1 MIFTIYFHEK
11 ICYYRGK
18 IVHIAL
24 KVVFFWRFTMNISI
38 LDVVGPVMIGP
49 SSSHTAGAAKLAKT
63 ARLIYDKD
71 FVKVRFGLG
80 GSFASTYRG
89 HFTDY
94 ALVAGALGMSEDDE
108 NLGNSFNIANEKGI
122 EFDFYPTEIPSTYEN
137 TARITF
143 IDKDGEEFFVEG
155 ASLGGGRILVTNING
170 LGCEINATCPT
181 VIVQQH
187 DVKGVVSD
195 VSTILAFNNI
205 NIGIMKVSRTS
216 RGDRAF
222 CIIECDDVIPENV
235 INDLRRVNNVLSV
248 VVVNI
253 VGE

>member
-1 MIFTIYFHEK
+1 
-11 ICYYRGK
+11 
-18 IVHIAL
+18 
-24 KVVFFWRFTMNISI
+24 MNISL

-63 ARLIYDKD
+63 AMLIAGKP
-71 FVKVRFGLG
+71 FARVSFGLG
-80 GSFASTYRG
+80 GSFASTYKG

-108 NLGNSFNIANEKGI
+108 RLSNSFEIAKKRGM
-122 EFDFYPTEIPSTYEN
+122 EFDFQEAEMSSEYEN

-143 IDKDGEEFFVEG
+143 FCLDGTEYFVEG

-170 LGCEINATCPT
+170 LACEISATCPT
-181 VIVQQH
+181 IIVEQQ

-195 VSTILAFNNI
+195 ISTILSYNNI
-205 NIGIMKVSRTS
+205 NIGVMKVSRTT
-216 RGDRAF
+216 RGDLAY
-222 CIIECDDVIPENV
+222 CVIECDEKIPEQIV
-235 INDLRRVNNVLSV
+235 TDLKRVNNVVSV

-253 VGE
+253 QGE

>member
-1 MIFTIYFHEK
+1 
-11 ICYYRGK
+11 
-18 IVHIAL
+18 
-24 KVVFFWRFTMNISI
+24 MNISL

-63 ARLIYDKD
+63 ARLIFDKP
-71 FVKVRFGLG
+71 FKKVRFGLG

-89 HFTDY
+89 HFTDF

-108 NLGNSFNIANEKGI
+108 NLAHSFEIAQEQGI
-122 EFDFYPTEIPSTYEN
+122 EFVFYPTEIPSVYEN

-143 IDKDGEEFFVEG
+143 VDEVGEEFFVEG

-170 LGCEINATCPT
+170 LACELTATTPT
-181 VIVQQH
+181 VIVSQQ

-205 NIGIMKVSRTS
+205 NIGVMKVSRTS
-216 RGDRAF
+216 RGDKAF
-222 CIIECDDVIPENV
+222 CVIECDDIIPENV
-235 INDLRRVNNVLSV
+235 IDELRQVNNVLSV

-253 VGE
+253 KGE

>member
-1 MIFTIYFHEK
+1 
-11 ICYYRGK
+11 
-18 IVHIAL
+18 
-24 KVVFFWRFTMNISI
+24 MNISL

-63 ARLIYDKD
+63 ARLIYGKP
-71 FVKVRFGLG
+71 FNKVKFGLG

-108 NLGNSFNIANEKGI
+108 RLGQSFDLAKERGV
-122 EFDFYPTEIPSTYEN
+122 EFEFYPTEIPSVYEN

-143 IDKDGEEFFVEG
+143 CGEDGEYFVEG

-170 LGCEINATCPT
+170 LVCEINATCPT
-181 VIVQQH
+181 IIVQQQ

-216 RGDRAF
+216 RGDKAF
-222 CIIECDDVIPENV
+222 CVIECDDIVPENV
-235 INDLRRVNNVLSV
+235 IDELRQVNNVISV

-253 VGE
+253 QGD

>member
-1 MIFTIYFHEK
+1 
-11 ICYYRGK
+11 
-18 IVHIAL
+18 
-24 KVVFFWRFTMNISI
+24 MNISL

-63 ARLIYDKD
+63 ARLIYDKP
-71 FVKVRFGLG
+71 FKKVSFGLG

-89 HFTDY
+89 HFTDF

-108 NLGNSFNIANEKGI
+108 NLGHSFKIAQQQGV
-122 EFDFYPTEIPSTYEN
+122 EFDFYPTEIPSVYEN
-137 TARITF
+137 TARVTF
-143 IDKDGEEFFVEG
+143 FGEDGEEFFVEG

-170 LGCEINATCPT
+170 LACELNATMPT
-181 VIVQQH
+181 VIVQQQ

-195 VSTILAFNNI
+195 VTTILAFNNI

-216 RGDRAF
+216 RGDKAF
-222 CIIECDDVIPENV
+222 CVIECDDIIPENV
-235 INDLRRVNNVLSV
+235 IDELRQVNNVISV

-253 VGE
+253 KGD

>member
-1 MIFTIYFHEK
+1 
-11 ICYYRGK
+11 
-18 IVHIAL
+18 
-24 KVVFFWRFTMNISI
+24 MNISL

-63 ARLIYDKD
+63 ARLIYDKP
-71 FVKVRFGLG
+71 FKKVRFGLG

-89 HFTDY
+89 HFTDF

-108 NLGNSFNIANEKGI
+108 RLGQSFDLAAQQGV
-122 EFDFYPTEIPSTYEN
+122 EFVFYPTEIPSVYEN

-143 IDKDGEEFFVEG
+143 VDEVGEEFFVEG

-170 LGCEINATCPT
+170 LACELTATTPT
-181 VIVQQH
+181 VIVSQQ

-195 VSTILAFNNI
+195 VTTILAFNNI
-205 NIGIMKVSRTS
+205 NIGVMKVSRTS
-216 RGDRAF
+216 RGDKAF
-222 CIIECDDVIPENV
+222 CVIECDDIIPENV
-235 INDLRRVNNVLSV
+235 IEELRQVNTVLSV

-253 VGE
+253 KWE

>member
-1 MIFTIYFHEK
+1 
-11 ICYYRGK
+11 
-18 IVHIAL
+18 
-24 KVVFFWRFTMNISI
+24 MNISL

-63 ARLIYDKD
+63 ARLIYDKP
-71 FVKVRFGLG
+71 FKKVSFGLG

-89 HFTDY
+89 HFTDF

-108 NLGNSFNIANEKGI
+108 NLGHSFEIANEKGV
-122 EFDFYPTEIPSTYEN
+122 EFDFYPTEIPSVYEN

-143 IDKDGEEFFVEG
+143 FGEDGEFFVEG

-170 LGCEINATCPT
+170 LACELTATSPT
-181 VIVQQH
+181 VIVQQQ

-205 NIGIMKVSRTS
+205 NIGVMKVSRTS
-216 RGDRAF
+216 RGDKAF
-222 CIIECDDVIPENV
+222 CVIECDDIIPENV
-235 INDLRRVNNVLSV
+235 IDELRQVNNVLSV

-253 VGE
+253 KGE

>member
-1 MIFTIYFHEK
+1 
-11 ICYYRGK
+11 
-18 IVHIAL
+18 
-24 KVVFFWRFTMNISI
+24 MNISL

-63 ARLIYDKD
+63 ARLIFDKP
-71 FVKVRFGLG
+71 FKKVRFGLG

-108 NLGNSFNIANEKGI
+108 NLGHSFEIAQEQGI
-122 EFDFYPTEIPSTYEN
+122 EFVFYPTEIPSVYEN

-143 IDKDGEEFFVEG
+143 VDEFGEEFFIEG

-170 LGCEINATCPT
+170 LACELTATTPT
-181 VIVQQH
+181 VIVSQQ

-195 VSTILAFNNI
+195 VTTILAFNNI
-205 NIGIMKVSRTS
+205 NIGVMKVSRTS
-216 RGDRAF
+216 RGDKAF
-222 CIIECDDVIPENV
+222 CVIECDDIIPENV
-235 INDLRRVNNVLSV
+235 IDELRQVNNVLSV

-253 VGE
+253 KGE

>member
-1 MIFTIYFHEK
+1 
-11 ICYYRGK
+11 
-18 IVHIAL
+18 
-24 KVVFFWRFTMNISI
+24 MNISL

-63 ARLIYDKD
+63 ARLIYDKP
-71 FVKVRFGLG
+71 FKKVRFGLG

-108 NLGNSFNIANEKGI
+108 RLGQSFEIAEKEGI
-122 EFDFYPTEIPSTYEN
+122 EFVFYPTEIPSVYEN

-143 IDKDGEEFFVEG
+143 VNENGDEFFVEG

-170 LGCEINATCPT
+170 LACELNATMPT
-181 VIVQQH
+181 VIVQQQ

-205 NIGIMKVSRTS
+205 NIGVMKVSRTS
-216 RGDRAF
+216 RGDKAF
-222 CIIECDDVIPENV
+222 CVIECDDIIPENV
-235 INDLRRVNNVLSV
+235 IEELRQVNNVISV

-253 VGE
+253 KGE

>member
-1 MIFTIYFHEK
+1 
-11 ICYYRGK
+11 
-18 IVHIAL
+18 
-24 KVVFFWRFTMNISI
+24 MNISL

-63 ARLIYDKD
+63 ARLIFDKP
-71 FVKVRFGLG
+71 FKKVRFGLG

-108 NLGNSFNIANEKGI
+108 NLAHSFEIAQEQGI
-122 EFDFYPTEIPSTYEN
+122 EFVFYPTEIPSVYEN

-143 IDKDGEEFFVEG
+143 VDEVGEEFFVEG

-170 LGCEINATCPT
+170 LACELTATTPT
-181 VIVQQH
+181 VIVSQQ

-195 VSTILAFNNI
+195 VTTILAFNNI
-205 NIGIMKVSRTS
+205 NIGVMKVSRTS
-216 RGDRAF
+216 RGDKAF
-222 CIIECDDVIPENV
+222 CVIECDDIIPENV
-235 INDLRRVNNVLSV
+235 IDELRQVNNVLSV

-253 VGE
+253 KGE

>member
-1 MIFTIYFHEK
+1 
-11 ICYYRGK
+11 
-18 IVHIAL
+18 
-24 KVVFFWRFTMNISI
+24 MNISL

-63 ARLIYDKD
+63 ARLIYDKP
-71 FVKVRFGLG
+71 FKKVSFGLG

-89 HFTDY
+89 HFTDF

-108 NLGNSFNIANEKGI
+108 NLGHSFEIANEKGV
-122 EFDFYPTEIPSTYEN
+122 EFDFYPTEIPSVYEN

-143 IDKDGEEFFVEG
+143 YGEDGEFFVEG

-170 LGCEINATCPT
+170 LACELTATSPT
-181 VIVQQH
+181 VIVQQQ

-205 NIGIMKVSRTS
+205 NIGVMKVSRTS
-216 RGDRAF
+216 RGDKAF
-222 CIIECDDVIPENV
+222 CVIECDDIITENV
-235 INDLRRVNNVLSV
+235 IDELRQVNNVLSV

-253 VGE
+253 KGE

>member
-1 MIFTIYFHEK
+1 
-11 ICYYRGK
+11 
-18 IVHIAL
+18 
-24 KVVFFWRFTMNISI
+24 MNISL

-63 ARLIYDKD
+63 ARLIYDKP
-71 FVKVRFGLG
+71 FKKVRFGLG

-108 NLGNSFNIANEKGI
+108 RLGQSFEIAEKEGV
-122 EFDFYPTEIPSTYEN
+122 EFVFYPTEIPSVYEN

-143 IDKDGEEFFVEG
+143 VSENGDEFFVEG

-170 LGCEINATCPT
+170 LACELNATMPT
-181 VIVQQH
+181 VIVQQQ

-216 RGDRAF
+216 RGDKAF
-222 CIIECDDVIPENV
+222 CVIECDDIIPENV
-235 INDLRRVNNVLSV
+235 IEELRQVNNVLSV

-253 VGE
+253 KGE

>member
-1 MIFTIYFHEK
+1 
-11 ICYYRGK
+11 
-18 IVHIAL
+18 
-24 KVVFFWRFTMNISI
+24 MNISL

-63 ARLIYDKD
+63 ARLIYDKP
-71 FVKVRFGLG
+71 FKKVRFGLG

-108 NLGNSFNIANEKGI
+108 RLGQSFEIAEKEGV
-122 EFDFYPTEIPSTYEN
+122 EFVFYPTEIPSVYEN
-137 TARITF
+137 IARITF
-143 IDKDGEEFFVEG
+143 VSENGDEFFVEG

-170 LGCEINATCPT
+170 LACELNATMPT
-181 VIVQQH
+181 VIVQQQ

-216 RGDRAF
+216 RGDKAF
-222 CIIECDDVIPENV
+222 CVIECDDIIPENV
-235 INDLRRVNNVLSV
+235 IEELRQVNNVISV

-253 VGE
+253 KGE

>member
-1 MIFTIYFHEK
+1 
-11 ICYYRGK
+11 
-18 IVHIAL
+18 
-24 KVVFFWRFTMNISI
+24 MNISL

-63 ARLIYDKD
+63 ARLIYDKP
-71 FVKVRFGLG
+71 FKKVSFGLG

-89 HFTDY
+89 HFTDF

-108 NLGNSFNIANEKGI
+108 NLGHSFEIANEKGV
-122 EFDFYPTEIPSTYEN
+122 EFDFYPTEIPSVYEN

-143 IDKDGEEFFVEG
+143 YGEDGEFFVEG

-170 LGCEINATCPT
+170 LACELTATSPT
-181 VIVQQH
+181 VIVQQQ

-205 NIGIMKVSRTS
+205 NIGVMKVSRTS
-216 RGDRAF
+216 RGDKAF
-222 CIIECDDVIPENV
+222 CVIECDDIIFSYNV
-235 INDLRRVNNVLSV
+235 E
-248 VVVNI
+248 I
-253 VGE
+253 VAYTHTS

>member
-1 MIFTIYFHEK
+1 
-11 ICYYRGK
+11 
-18 IVHIAL
+18 
-24 KVVFFWRFTMNISI
+24 MNISL

-63 ARLIYDKD
+63 ARLIYDKP
-71 FVKVRFGLG
+71 FKKVRFGLG

-108 NLGNSFNIANEKGI
+108 RLGQSFEIAEKEGV
-122 EFDFYPTEIPSTYEN
+122 EFVFYPTEIPSVYEN

-143 IDKDGEEFFVEG
+143 VSENGDEFFVEG

-170 LGCEINATCPT
+170 LACELNATMPT
-181 VIVQQH
+181 VIVQQQ

-216 RGDRAF
+216 RGDKAF
-222 CIIECDDVIPENV
+222 CVIECDDIIPENV
-235 INDLRRVNNVLSV
+235 IEELRQVNNVISV

-253 VGE
+253 KGE

>member
-1 MIFTIYFHEK
+1 
-11 ICYYRGK
+11 
-18 IVHIAL
+18 
-24 KVVFFWRFTMNISI
+24 MNISL

-63 ARLIYDKD
+63 ARLIFDKP
-71 FVKVRFGLG
+71 FKKVRFGLG

-89 HFTDY
+89 HFTDF

-108 NLGNSFNIANEKGI
+108 NLAHSFEIAQQQGV
-122 EFDFYPTEIPSTYEN
+122 EFVFYPTEIPSNYEN

-143 IDKDGEEFFVEG
+143 VDEAGEEFFVEG

-170 LGCEINATCPT
+170 LACELTATTPT
-181 VIVQQH
+181 VIVSQQ

-205 NIGIMKVSRTS
+205 NIGVMKVSRTS
-216 RGDRAF
+216 RGDKAF
-222 CIIECDDVIPENV
+222 CVIECDDIIPENV
-235 INDLRRVNNVLSV
+235 IDELRQVNNVLSV

-253 VGE
+253 KGE

>member
-1 MIFTIYFHEK
+1 
-11 ICYYRGK
+11 
-18 IVHIAL
+18 
-24 KVVFFWRFTMNISI
+24 MNISL

-63 ARLIYDKD
+63 ARLIYDKP
-71 FVKVRFGLG
+71 FKKVSFGLG

-89 HFTDY
+89 HFTDF

-108 NLGNSFNIANEKGI
+108 NLGHSFEIANEKGV
-122 EFDFYPTEIPSTYEN
+122 EFDFYPTEIPSVYEN

-143 IDKDGEEFFVEG
+143 YGEDGEFFVEG

-170 LGCEINATCPT
+170 LVCELTATSPT
-181 VIVQQH
+181 VIVQQQ

-205 NIGIMKVSRTS
+205 NIGVMKVSRTS
-216 RGDRAF
+216 RGDKAF
-222 CIIECDDVIPENV
+222 CVIECDDIIPENV
-235 INDLRRVNNVLSV
+235 IDELRQVNNVLSV

-253 VGE
+253 KGE

>member
-1 MIFTIYFHEK
+1 
-11 ICYYRGK
+11 
-18 IVHIAL
+18 
-24 KVVFFWRFTMNISI
+24 MNISL

-63 ARLIYDKD
+63 ARLIYDKP
-71 FVKVRFGLG
+71 FKKVRFGLG

-94 ALVAGALGMSEDDE
+94 ALVAGAMGMSEDDE
-108 NLGNSFNIANEKGI
+108 RLGQSFEIAEKEGV
-122 EFDFYPTEIPSTYEN
+122 EFVFYPTEIPSNYEN

-143 IDKDGEEFFVEG
+143 VDENGEEFFVEG
-155 ASLGGGRILVTNING
+155 ASLGGGRILITNING
-170 LGCEINATCPT
+170 LACELNTTMPT
-181 VIVQQH
+181 VIVQQQ

-205 NIGIMKVSRTS
+205 NIGVMKVSRTS
-216 RGDRAF
+216 RGDKAF
-222 CIIECDDVIPENV
+222 CVIECDDIIPENV
-235 INDLRRVNNVLSV
+235 IEELRQVNNVLSV

-253 VGE
+253 KGE

>member
-1 MIFTIYFHEK
+1 
-11 ICYYRGK
+11 
-18 IVHIAL
+18 
-24 KVVFFWRFTMNISI
+24 MNISL

-63 ARLIYDKD
+63 ARLIYDKP
-71 FVKVRFGLG
+71 FKKVRFGLG

-108 NLGNSFNIANEKGI
+108 RLGQSFEIAEKEGV
-122 EFDFYPTEIPSTYEN
+122 EFVFYPTEIPSVYEN

-143 IDKDGEEFFVEG
+143 VSENGDEFFVEG

-170 LGCEINATCPT
+170 LVCELNATMPT
-181 VIVQQH
+181 VIVQQQ

-216 RGDRAF
+216 RGDKAF
-222 CIIECDDVIPENV
+222 CVIECDDIIPENV
-235 INDLRRVNNVLSV
+235 IEELRQVNNVISV

-253 VGE
+253 KGE

>member
-1 MIFTIYFHEK
+1 
-11 ICYYRGK
+11 
-18 IVHIAL
+18 
-24 KVVFFWRFTMNISI
+24 MNISL

-49 SSSHTAGAAKLAKT
+49 SSSHTAGAAKLSKT
-63 ARLIYDKD
+63 ARLIYNKP

-89 HFTDY
+89 HFTDF

-108 NLGNSFNIANEKGI
+108 NLGRSFEIAKEQGI
-122 EFDFYPTEIPSTYEN
+122 EFDFYPTEIPSVYEN

-143 IDKDGEEFFVEG
+143 YDADGNEFFVEG

-170 LGCEINATCPT
+170 LACELNATMPT
-181 VIVQQH
+181 VIVQQQ

-205 NIGIMKVSRTS
+205 NIGVMKVSRTS
-216 RGDRAF
+216 RGDKAF
-222 CIIECDDVIPENV
+222 CVIECDDIIPENV
-235 INDLRRVNNVLSV
+235 IEELRQVNNVISV

-253 VGE
+253 KGE

>member
-1 MIFTIYFHEK
+1 
-11 ICYYRGK
+11 
-18 IVHIAL
+18 
-24 KVVFFWRFTMNISI
+24 MNISL

-63 ARLIYDKD
+63 ARLIYDKP
-71 FVKVRFGLG
+71 FSKVRFGLG

-94 ALVAGALGMSEDDE
+94 ALVAGALGMHEDDE
-108 NLGNSFNIANEKGI
+108 RLGQSFDLAKERGV
-122 EFDFYPTEIPSTYEN
+122 EFEFYPTEIPSIYEN

-143 IDKDGEEFFVEG
+143 YGDEGEFFVEG

-170 LGCEINATCPT
+170 LVCEINATCPT
-181 VIVQQH
+181 VIVQQQ

-205 NIGIMKVSRTS
+205 NFGIMKVSRTS
-216 RGDRAF
+216 RGDKAF
-222 CIIECDDVIPENV
+222 CVIDCDDIIPENV
-235 INDLRRVNNVLSV
+235 IEELRQVNNVISV

-253 VGE
+253 KGD

>member
-1 MIFTIYFHEK
+1 
-11 ICYYRGK
+11 
-18 IVHIAL
+18 
-24 KVVFFWRFTMNISI
+24 MNISL

-63 ARLIYDKD
+63 ARLIFDKP
-71 FVKVRFGLG
+71 FKKVRFGLG

-108 NLGNSFNIANEKGI
+108 NLAHSFEIAQEQGI
-122 EFDFYPTEIPSTYEN
+122 EFVFYPTEIPSVYEN

-143 IDKDGEEFFVEG
+143 VDEVGEEFFIEG

-170 LGCEINATCPT
+170 LACELTATTPT
-181 VIVQQH
+181 VIVSQQ

-205 NIGIMKVSRTS
+205 NIGVMKVSRTS
-216 RGDRAF
+216 RGDKAF
-222 CIIECDDVIPENV
+222 CVIECDDIIPENV
-235 INDLRRVNNVLSV
+235 IDELRQVNNVLSV

-253 VGE
+253 KGE

>member
-1 MIFTIYFHEK
+1 MSSM
-11 ICYYRGK
+11 G
-18 IVHIAL
+18 
-24 KVVFFWRFTMNISI
+24 VFDI
-38 LDVVGPVMIGP
+38 LGPIMIGP

-63 ARLIYDKD
+63 ARLIYDKP
-71 FVKVRFGLG
+71 FKKVRFGLG

-108 NLGNSFNIANEKGI
+108 RLGQSFEIAEKEGV
-122 EFDFYPTEIPSTYEN
+122 EFVFYPTEIPSVYEN

-143 IDKDGEEFFVEG
+143 VAENGDEFFVEG
-155 ASLGGGRILVTNING
+155 ASLGGGRILITNING
-170 LGCEINATCPT
+170 LVCELNATMPT
-181 VIVQQH
+181 VIVQQQ

-205 NIGIMKVSRTS
+205 NIGVMKVSRTS
-216 RGDRAF
+216 RGDKAF
-222 CIIECDDVIPENV
+222 CVIECDDIIPENV
-235 INDLRRVNNVLSV
+235 IEELRQVNNVLSV

-253 VGE
+253 KGE

>member
-1 MIFTIYFHEK
+1 
-11 ICYYRGK
+11 
-18 IVHIAL
+18 
-24 KVVFFWRFTMNISI
+24 MNISL

-63 ARLIYDKD
+63 ARLISDKP
-71 FVKVRFGLG
+71 FKKVSFGLG

-89 HFTDY
+89 HFTDF

-108 NLGNSFNIANEKGI
+108 NLGHSFEIANEKGV
-122 EFDFYPTEIPSTYEN
+122 EFDFYPTEIPSVYEN

-143 IDKDGEEFFVEG
+143 YGEDGEFFVEG

-170 LGCEINATCPT
+170 LACELTATSPT
-181 VIVQQH
+181 VIVQQQ

-205 NIGIMKVSRTS
+205 NIGVMKVSRTS
-216 RGDRAF
+216 RGDKAF
-222 CIIECDDVIPENV
+222 CVIECDDIIPENV
-235 INDLRRVNNVLSV
+235 IDELRQVNNVLSV

-253 VGE
+253 KGE

>member
-1 MIFTIYFHEK
+1 
-11 ICYYRGK
+11 
-18 IVHIAL
+18 
-24 KVVFFWRFTMNISI
+24 MNISL

-49 SSSHTAGAAKLAKT
+49 FSSHSAGAAKLAKT
-63 ARLIYDKD
+63 ARLIYDKP
-71 FVKVRFGLG
+71 FKKVSFGLG

-89 HFTDY
+89 HFTDF

-108 NLGNSFNIANEKGI
+108 NLGHSFEIANEKGV
-122 EFDFYPTEIPSTYEN
+122 EFDFYPTEIPSVYEN

-143 IDKDGEEFFVEG
+143 YGEDGEFFVEG

-170 LGCEINATCPT
+170 LACELTATSPT
-181 VIVQQH
+181 VIVQQQ

-205 NIGIMKVSRTS
+205 NIGVMKVSRTS
-216 RGDRAF
+216 RGDKAF
-222 CIIECDDVIPENV
+222 CVIECDDIIPENV
-235 INDLRRVNNVLSV
+235 IDELRQVNNVLSV

-253 VGE
+253 KGE

>member
-1 MIFTIYFHEK
+1 
-11 ICYYRGK
+11 
-18 IVHIAL
+18 
-24 KVVFFWRFTMNISI
+24 MNISL

-63 ARLIYDKD
+63 ARLIYDKP
-71 FVKVRFGLG
+71 FKKVSFGLG

-89 HFTDY
+89 HFTDF

-108 NLGNSFNIANEKGI
+108 NLGHSFEIANKKGV
-122 EFDFYPTEIPSTYEN
+122 EFDFYPTEIPSVYEN

-143 IDKDGEEFFVEG
+143 YGEDGEFFVEG

-170 LGCEINATCPT
+170 LACELTATSPT
-181 VIVQQH
+181 VIVQQQ

-205 NIGIMKVSRTS
+205 NIGVMKVSRTS
-216 RGDRAF
+216 RGDKAF
-222 CIIECDDVIPENV
+222 CVIECDDIIPENV
-235 INDLRRVNNVLSV
+235 IDELRQVNNVLSV

-253 VGE
+253 KGE

>member
-1 MIFTIYFHEK
+1 
-11 ICYYRGK
+11 
-18 IVHIAL
+18 
-24 KVVFFWRFTMNISI
+24 MNISL

-63 ARLIYDKD
+63 ARLIYDKP
-71 FVKVRFGLG
+71 FKKVRFGLG

-108 NLGNSFNIANEKGI
+108 RLGHSFEIAEKEGI
-122 EFDFYPTEIPSTYEN
+122 EFVFYPTEIPSVYEN

-143 IDKDGEEFFVEG
+143 VSENGDEFFVEG

-170 LGCEINATCPT
+170 LVCELNATMPT
-181 VIVQQH
+181 VIVQQQ

-216 RGDRAF
+216 RGDKAF
-222 CIIECDDVIPENV
+222 CVIECDDIIPENV
-235 INDLRRVNNVLSV
+235 IEELRQVNNVISV

-253 VGE
+253 KGE

>member
-1 MIFTIYFHEK
+1 
-11 ICYYRGK
+11 
-18 IVHIAL
+18 
-24 KVVFFWRFTMNISI
+24 MNISL

-63 ARLIYDKD
+63 ARLIYEKP
-71 FVKVRFGLG
+71 FKKVRFGLG

-108 NLGNSFNIANEKGI
+108 NLARSFEIAAEQGI
-122 EFDFYPTEIPSTYEN
+122 EFEFYPTDIPSVYEN

-143 IDKDGEEFFVEG
+143 IGEDDEEFYVEG

-170 LGCEINATCPT
+170 LACEINATCPT
-181 VIVQQH
+181 VIVQQQ

-195 VSTILAFNNI
+195 VSTILAYNNI
-205 NIGIMKVSRTS
+205 NIGIMKVSRTG
-216 RGDRAF
+216 RGDKAY
-222 CIIECDDVIPENV
+222 CVIECDDIIPEKA
-235 INDLRRVNNVLSV
+235 IKDLRRVNNVLSV

-253 VGE
+253 QGD